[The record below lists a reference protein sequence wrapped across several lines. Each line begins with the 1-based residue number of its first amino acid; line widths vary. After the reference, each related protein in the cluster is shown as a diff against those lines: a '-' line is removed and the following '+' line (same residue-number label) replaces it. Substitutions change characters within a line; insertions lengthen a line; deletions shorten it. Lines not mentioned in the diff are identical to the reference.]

1 MQELELLPTNGT
13 LYVSGI
19 SALTRG
25 SSWPRNINYLVKG
38 ITRSLKRSIM
48 KSTLPIQLEEMV
60 SGNVDSGTI
69 ALLGLDYARLVCL
82 TRLGLDGD
90 VDVVLLLQLVD
101 HRLVHIQALGKV
113 KHHDNWQRAEK
124 KLTRKV
130 DIVDGARDGHRPLL
144 DWGNVG
150 VASIREYDHSVGA
163 LHHNLQVDVAL
174 AKDGGVVLGAD
185 LHQHDNWDRGG
196 EAGAEVVHEEQGG
209 LFDPRAFPLT
219 TFDHNSCRVEVLLL
233 LTEHDL
239 DIVLVLRKGEV
250 LKD

>member
-38 ITRSLKRSIM
+38 ITSSFKRSIM

-130 DIVDGARDGHRPLL
+130 DIVDGARD
-144 DWGNVG
+144 
-150 VASIREYDHSVGA
+150 
-163 LHHNLQVDVAL
+163 
-174 AKDGGVVLGAD
+174 
-185 LHQHDNWDRGG
+185 
-196 EAGAEVVHEEQGG
+196 
-209 LFDPRAFPLT
+209 
-219 TFDHNSCRVEVLLL
+219 
-233 LTEHDL
+233 
-239 DIVLVLRKGEV
+239 
-250 LKD
+250 